1 MRAVPCPVPT
11 PTPSKSITATTRPVP
26 FPWTTGAI
34 GEIEVQGDIKA
45 NELNVKVNGVL
56 STSMQEGTTL
66 ATYRFPS
73 DIQGEVQLVLAN
85 GYVQSGNINVD
96 GNPEQQ
102 ITAFEITLK

>member
-1 MRAVPCPVPT
+1 MLPCPVPT
-11 PTPSKSITATTRPVP
+11 PTPSKSIKVTTGALP

-34 GEIEVQGDIKA
+34 GEVEVQGDIKA

-56 STSMQEGTTL
+56 SNSMQEGTSL

-85 GYVQSGNINVD
+85 GYVQSGSINAD

-102 ITAFEITLK
+102 ITAFEIKLK